1 MKSLRKRL
9 PVLFTVMLLPV
20 LLFTAITLWV
30 TARDMRE
37 RVLEAN
43 RSALSY
49 YVQELDTTLSLL
61 EDYLLNFAV
70 NDNSVSKLH
79 SADTNAR
86 AIAKAEVFERLRFE
100 YEIYGAD
107 CIFFYC
113 PSTDCYITVYS
124 SALNYQDARELR
136 EMVTGGYEDYL
147 TDHRWKAGRL
157 AGDAYLYQIVET
169 AVNGPLVYG
178 ALIDIAAVQE
188 RLSASPETAIYM
200 TGPDGQALVG
210 AGTLREEGIA
220 LDPGRADYTDGR
232 RNWMVIQES
241 SQNGFILWETFPQGP
256 FLGSGS
262 TFPLLLG
269 LSAIMLLVL
278 AGAILLIR
286 RWVLR
291 PLSGLEKGIRE
302 LSAGNLNYQI
312 SPYGVP
318 EEYARVNSAF
328 NQMTGQIRDLKIQVY
343 EEKLRQQQAE
353 LNFLY
358 MQMRPHFFLNALTT
372 IVNFGKLKQYE
383 NMYQFIGYLGR
394 YIRYS
399 LRRHASNVP
408 LREEVAHIENYL
420 DIVGLQ
426 SPGSVM
432 LMADIQEE
440 AQGCRVLPFSVYT
453 FVENSVKHALSPGR
467 MMSVFLS
474 ARVEGGTLAVTVE
487 DDGAGFTEEA
497 LAKFRDPA
505 WIESPDGQHIGIRNI
520 IRSLSLMYGEEASV
534 FLSNAVPSGAR
545 VELRLPAEREP
556 AGSEYQE
563 EGKS

>member
-9 PVLFTVMLLPV
+9 PVLFVVVLLPV
-20 LLFTAITLWV
+20 LLFTFFTLWV

-37 RVLEAN
+37 RVLDSN

-49 YVQELDTTLSLL
+49 YVQELDTTLSQLD
-61 EDYLLNFAV
+61 DYLINFVV
-70 NDNSVSKLH
+70 NENSIGRLH
-79 SADTNAR
+79 SADANTR

-100 YEIYGAD
+100 YAIYGAD

-113 PSTDCYITVYS
+113 PATDCYVTVYS
-124 SALNYQDARELR
+124 AALDYADARRLR
-136 EMVTGGYEDYL
+136 AVFTDRYHEYL
-147 TDHRWKAGRL
+147 TNHQWKAGRL
-157 AGDAYLYQIVET
+157 GGSAYLYQVTET

-178 ALIDIAAVQE
+178 ALIDIASTQD
-188 RLSASPETAIYM
+188 RLTASPENAVYL
-200 TGPDGQALVG
+200 TGTGGQALVG

-220 LDPGRADYTDGR
+220 LDLEKGDAYSDGGKD
-232 RNWMVIQES
+232 WMVIREAS
-241 SQNGFILWETFPQGP
+241 DNGFILWETFRQGP
-256 FLGSGS
+256 FLGSGT

-269 LSAIMLLVL
+269 LGAVMLLVL
-278 AGAILLIR
+278 AGAVLLIR

-291 PLSGLEKGIRE
+291 PLSSLEKGIRE
-302 LSAGNLNYQI
+302 LTAGNLGYQI

-372 IVNFGKLKQYE
+372 IVNFARLGQYE

-399 LRRHASNVP
+399 LRRHISSVP

-420 DIVGLQ
+420 EMVGLQ

-432 LMADIQEE
+432 LMTDLQEE
-440 AQGCRVLPFSVYT
+440 ALDCRVLPFSVYT
-453 FVENSVKHALSPGR
+453 FVENSVKHALSPG
-467 MMSVFLS
+467 MLSVFLS
-474 ARVEGGTLAVTVE
+474 ARVEGQTLIVALE
-487 DDGAGFTEEA
+487 DDGPGFTAEA
-497 LAKFRDPA
+497 LEKFRDPA
-505 WIESPDGQHIGIRNI
+505 WLESPSDQHVGIRNV
-520 IRSLSLMYGEEASV
+520 IRSFALEYGEAASV
-534 FLSNAVPSGAR
+534 RLSNAVPSGAR
-545 VELRLPAEREP
+545 VELRLPAERD
-556 AGSEYQE
+556 GGNGNQE
-563 EGKS
+563 EGKP